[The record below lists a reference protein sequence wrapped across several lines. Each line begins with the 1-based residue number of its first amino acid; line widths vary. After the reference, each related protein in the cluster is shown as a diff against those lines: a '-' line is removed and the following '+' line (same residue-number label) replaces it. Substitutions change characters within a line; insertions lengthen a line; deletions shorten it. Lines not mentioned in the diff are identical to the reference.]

1 MMPEFTFDFLDLGVG
16 YRIPVC
22 YDEISPRPAGADLT
36 LRLRVEIKFRPG
48 KAEQFSTEHF
58 FRFGVIG
65 VPLVSLLLTLNIFH
79 TLF

>member
-1 MMPEFTFDFLDLGVG
+1 MLEFIFDFLDLSGG

-48 KAEQFSTEHF
+48 KAEQFST
-58 FRFGVIG
+58 
-65 VPLVSLLLTLNIFH
+65 
-79 TLF
+79 